1 MKDLK
6 DLVLTV
12 AAIAATTFLA
22 YKTIESNA
30 KDTQKSDYRKEYEN
44 RNAINRVVDTI
55 EAVL

>member
-1 MKDLK
+1 MKDL
-6 DLVLTV
+6 VIAV

-22 YKTIESNA
+22 YKTIDSNA